1 MLVAATANN
10 LYLDAQKI
18 KMKEG
23 LIIFIRNPV
32 LGKVK
37 TRLAKTVGDEKA
49 FAIYQHLLAYTHQF
63 TCKINGD
70 KFLYYSDVAE
80 QNDIW
85 ENELFTK
92 KVQQGGDLG
101 ERMGNAFTELFKAG
115 YHKLIIIG
123 SDCIELDKALIE
135 QAFKL
140 LADHKVVIGPSLDG
154 GYYLLGMTEYIPA
167 LFTNKQWG
175 TASVLEHTLHD
186 LHTANINLA
195 QLTALNDID
204 EEADLPASLKERF
217 DGADWLQKSSYE
229 IFL

>member
-1 MLVAATANN
+1 
-10 LYLDAQKI
+10 
-18 KMKEG
+18 
-23 LIIFIRNPV
+23 
-32 LGKVK
+32 
-37 TRLAKTVGDEKA
+37 
-49 FAIYQHLLAYTHQF
+49 IYQQLLAYTHQL
-63 TCKINGD
+63 TSKINGD
-70 KFLYYSDVAE
+70 KFLYYSDEVE

-85 ENELFTK
+85 SNERFIK

-123 SDCIELDKALIE
+123 SDCIELDEALIG

-154 GYYLLGMTEYIPA
+154 GYYLLGLSEYIPA

-175 TASVLEHTLHD
+175 TSSVLEDTLHD
-186 LHTANINLA
+186 LQTANINLA

-204 EEADLPASLKERF
+204 EETDLPASLKERF
-217 DGADWLQKSSYE
+217 DGANWLQ
-229 IFL
+229 